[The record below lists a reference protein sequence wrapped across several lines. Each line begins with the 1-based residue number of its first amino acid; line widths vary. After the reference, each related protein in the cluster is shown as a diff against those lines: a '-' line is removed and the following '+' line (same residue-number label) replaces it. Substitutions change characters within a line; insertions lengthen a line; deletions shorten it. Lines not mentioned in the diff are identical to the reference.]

1 MTNNMKYVI
10 LVGDGM
16 GDYPIDSLGGKTP
29 LEAAKTPN
37 MDWIAGHGEVG
48 STRTIPDGCEAGSD
62 TANLSILG
70 YNPQD
75 VLSGRGPLE
84 AASLGVKL
92 APADVAYRCNLV
104 TLSYKEGALVMDDY
118 SAGHISTEEARILI
132 EDLDR
137 KIGSDIKIPLN
148 PPLKKGDTEWVPP
161 LQKRDSKPTS
171 PSEKGDFKPIPL
183 SEKGGSTLISPSEKG
198 GSKLTSPSEKGGSTP
213 IPPFDKGGQGGI
225 SSFQFYPGVSYR
237 HIMVWRDGK
246 IDVDT
251 TPPHD
256 IIGRPVQEYLHRIKP
271 HKHLL
276 ELMQQAALVLKDHP
290 VNRKRIER
298 GEKPANNIWFWGQGH
313 PLKIPLF
320 KEKTGLQ
327 GAMISAVDL
336 LKGIGVYAGLDVIEV
351 PGATGYLDTNYEGKA
366 DSCLEALKKV
376 DFVYL
381 HVEAP
386 DEASHGGLLDEKI
399 RAIEAFDERVV
410 GRVLN
415 GLKRFNDFR
424 IMVVTDHYTPI
435 SVKTHTREPVP
446 FAIYSTDGN
455 RSGIPGGFNEKTAK
469 KGIHIK
475 EGFRLIERLIG

>member
-1 MTNNMKYVI
+1 MNDMKFVI

-37 MDWIAGHGEVG
+37 MDWIAEHGEVG
-48 STRTIPDGCEAGSD
+48 TARTIPNGCEAGSD

-92 APADVAYRCNLV
+92 APSDVAYRCNFV
-104 TLSYKEGALVMDDY
+104 TLSDRDGSLIMDDY

-137 KIGSDIKIPLN
+137 KIGGNI
-148 PPLKKGDTEWVPP
+148 
-161 LQKRDSKPTS
+161 
-171 PSEKGDFKPIPL
+171 
-183 SEKGGSTLISPSEKG
+183 
-198 GSKLTSPSEKGGSTP
+198 
-213 IPPFDKGGQGGI
+213 
-225 SSFQFYPGVSYR
+225 FQFYPGVSYR
-237 HIMVWRDGK
+237 HIMVWRDGQV
-246 IDVDT
+246 DVNT

-256 IIGRPVQEYLHRIKP
+256 ITGRPIQEYLDRIK
-271 HKHLL
+271 HHEHLSG
-276 ELMQQAALVLKDHP
+276 LMQQAALILKDHP
-290 VNRKRIER
+290 MNRKRIER
-298 GEKPANNIWFWGQGH
+298 GEKPANNVWFWGQGH

-320 KEKTGLQ
+320 KKKTGLQ

-386 DEASHGGLLDEKI
+386 DEASHSGLLDEKI
-399 RAIEAFDERVV
+399 RAIEEFDKRVV

-424 IMVVTDHYTPI
+424 VMVITDHYTPI

-446 FAIYSTDGN
+446 FAIFGTDQNG
-455 RSGIPGGFNEKTAK
+455 SGLVGGFNEKTAK
-469 KGIHIK
+469 KGMYVK
-475 EGFRLIERLIG
+475 EGFRVIDRLIGY

>member
-1 MTNNMKYVI
+1 MKYVI

-16 GDYPIDSLGGKTP
+16 GDYPIDLLGGKTP

-118 SAGHISTEEARILI
+118 SAGHISTEEARTLI

-137 KIGSDIKIPLN
+137 KIGDNI
-148 PPLKKGDTEWVPP
+148 
-161 LQKRDSKPTS
+161 
-171 PSEKGDFKPIPL
+171 
-183 SEKGGSTLISPSEKG
+183 
-198 GSKLTSPSEKGGSTP
+198 
-213 IPPFDKGGQGGI
+213 
-225 SSFQFYPGVSYR
+225 FQFYPGVSYR

-256 IIGRPVQEYLHRIKP
+256 IIGRPVQEYLDRIKP

-276 ELMQQAALVLKDHP
+276 ELMEQAALVLKDHP

-415 GLKRFNDFR
+415 GLKKLGPFR
-424 IMVVTDHYTPI
+424 VMVVTDHYTPI

-446 FAIYSTDGN
+446 FAIYSTDEN

-475 EGFRLIERLIG
+475 KGFRVIERLLNF

>member
-1 MTNNMKYVI
+1 MKFVI

-92 APADVAYRCNLV
+92 APADVAYRCNLA
-104 TLSYKEGALVMDDY
+104 TLSTREGTLVMDDY
-118 SAGHISTEEARILI
+118 SAGHIPTEDARILI

-137 KIGSDIKIPLN
+137 KIGDNI
-148 PPLKKGDTEWVPP
+148 
-161 LQKRDSKPTS
+161 
-171 PSEKGDFKPIPL
+171 
-183 SEKGGSTLISPSEKG
+183 
-198 GSKLTSPSEKGGSTP
+198 
-213 IPPFDKGGQGGI
+213 
-225 SSFQFYPGVSYR
+225 FQFYPGVSYR

-256 IIGRPVQEYLHRIKP
+256 IIGRPVQEYLDRIKP

-276 ELMQQAALVLKDHP
+276 ELMRQAAIVLKDHP

-313 PLKIPLF
+313 PLKIQLF
-320 KEKTGLQ
+320 KEKTGLS

-415 GLKRFNDFR
+415 GLKKLGPFR
-424 IMVVTDHYTPI
+424 VMVITDHYTPI

>member
-1 MTNNMKYVI
+1 MKYVI
-10 LVGDGM
+10 LLGDGM

-104 TLSYKEGALVMDDY
+104 TLSIREGTFLMDDY

-137 KIGSDIKIPLN
+137 KIGSDIF
-148 PPLKKGDTEWVPP
+148 
-161 LQKRDSKPTS
+161 R
-171 PSEKGDFKPIPL
+171 
-183 SEKGGSTLISPSEKG
+183 
-198 GSKLTSPSEKGGSTP
+198 
-213 IPPFDKGGQGGI
+213 
-225 SSFQFYPGVSYR
+225 FYPGVSYR

-256 IIGRPVQEYLHRIKP
+256 IIGRPVQEYLDRIKP
-271 HKHLL
+271 HKRLL

-298 GEKPANNIWFWGQGH
+298 GEKPANNVWFWGQGH
-313 PLKIPLF
+313 PLTIPLF
-320 KEKTGLQ
+320 KEKTGLS

-455 RSGIPGGFNEKTAK
+455 RSGIPGGFNEKTAN

-475 EGFRLIERLIG
+475 EGFRLIKRLISEQKTD